1 MEFRLLLTATAGRIP
16 PQKQITAIRNHRYI
30 ILNANTRG
38 KEVRVILDS
47 SAQGNFISPETVKQL
62 NIFIREK
69 KKLYLLSIIDRTVI
83 K

>member
-47 SAQGNFISPETVKQL
+47 GAQGNFISPETVKQL

-69 KKLYLLSIIDRTVI
+69 KNFIYLVLLIGR
-83 K
+83 